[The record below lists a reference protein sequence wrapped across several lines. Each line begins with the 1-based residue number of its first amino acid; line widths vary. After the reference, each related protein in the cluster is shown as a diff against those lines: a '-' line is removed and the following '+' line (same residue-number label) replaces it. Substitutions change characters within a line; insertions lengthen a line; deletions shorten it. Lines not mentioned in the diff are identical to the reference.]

1 MCSPIYWN
9 QKNGQKCYGQTEP
22 VQFEGYSPPVI
33 PQVPIVKE
41 VIGTMIFPVTLL
53 DITGLS
59 QFRKDG
65 HPSIYSSTVTSDEKQ
80 HPEQFADCSHW
91 CLPGVLDTWNELLY
105 VTLLSKGVGN

>member
-9 QKNGQKCYGQTEP
+9 QKNGHKCYGQTEP

-65 HPSIYSSTVTSDEKQ
+65 HPSIYSSTVTSDEK
-80 HPEQFADCSHW
+80 
-91 CLPGVLDTWNELLY
+91 
-105 VTLLSKGVGN
+105 

>member
-22 VQFEGYSPPVI
+22 MQFEGYSPQVI
-33 PQVPIVKE
+33 PQVSIVKE
-41 VIGTMIFPVTLL
+41 VIGTMIFLVTLR
-53 DITGLS
+53 DIIGLS

-80 HPEQFADCSHW
+80 RPEQFADNSW
-91 CLPGVLDTWNELLY
+91 PLRRRPRKQE
-105 VTLLSKGVGN
+105 